1 MNIMYIRVSTEEQ
14 NIGRQ
19 EEMISKFDIGKTF
32 IDKASGKNAERPAL
46 KEMLLYV
53 RKGDVLYVDS
63 ISRLARNVKDLLTIV
78 EQLNK
83 KEVEFVSIKE
93 NIDTSTAQGRF
104 MLTVFS
110 AMAELERETILL
122 NQKSG
127 IELAKK
133 RGVYKGRAPMK
144 YDKEKFRR
152 MVMEVKDKRRTATSV
167 MKEFKITATTYYR
180 WIKEW

>member
-1 MNIMYIRVSTEEQ
+1 
-14 NIGRQ
+14 
-19 EEMISKFDIGKTF
+19 
-32 IDKASGKNAERPAL
+32 
-46 KEMLLYV
+46 
-53 RKGDVLYVDS
+53 
-63 ISRLARNVKDLLTIV
+63 
-78 EQLNK
+78 
-83 KEVEFVSIKE
+83 
-93 NIDTSTAQGRF
+93 

-110 AMAELERETILL
+110 AMAELERDTILQ

-167 MKEFKITATTYYR
+167 MNEFKITATTYYR
-180 WIKEW
+180 WIKE